1 MFSFEESYG
10 QKAAPTSEKIDIF
23 ATDIPVDRTFRKSL
37 QLQNIRIQSGYMPV
51 DIKAIWE
58 SRART
63 SFAFLQSVGL
73 KQNQCVGAD

>member
-37 QLQNIRIQSGYMPV
+37 QLQNIRVLFGV
-51 DIKAIWE
+51 HA
-58 SRART
+58 SR
-63 SFAFLQSVGL
+63 
-73 KQNQCVGAD
+73 